1 MTAGRERLAWFLL
14 MLTPGLWAA
23 NMLVA
28 RWSAEWFPPHA
39 LAFWRWLIALAPM
52 LAICGAAL
60 WRRRREALAEWRD
73 LLVLAALGMWVC
85 GAFVYIAGA
94 TTTATN
100 IALIYAGAP
109 ILIMLLSA
117 AVFHERLTPARVAGA
132 ALALAGVLTVILQ
145 GDPRT
150 LLELSFTR
158 GDLWALTAAVCWALY
173 SVLVRFRR
181 TALDPFMRLTAIT
194 IGGVIILAPLT
205 LAEALLIGA
214 PSLDARSALAAV
226 IVALLPGF
234 GAYQSYSW
242 LLREVGA
249 SRTGLILY
257 LTPIYVALLAWL
269 LLGEPPRWD
278 HAAGAPLVFAGLY
291 LANRQR
297 T

>member
-1 MTAGRERLAWFLL
+1 M
-14 MLTPGLWAA
+14 
-23 NMLVA
+23 
-28 RWSAEWFPPHA
+28 
-39 LAFWRWLIALAPM
+39 
-52 LAICGAAL
+52 
-60 WRRRREALAEWRD
+60 
-73 LLVLAALGMWVC
+73 LVLAALGMWVC

-109 ILIMLLSA
+109 ILIMLLSSV
-117 AVFHERLTPARVAGA
+117 VFRERLTPVQVGGT

-150 LLELSFTR
+150 LLALSFTT

-194 IGGVIILAPLT
+194 VGGVIILAPLT

-214 PSLDARSALAAV
+214 PSFDARSIFAAV
-226 IVALLPGF
+226 VVALLPGF

-257 LTPIYVALLAWL
+257 LTPIYVALLSWL
-269 LLGEPPRWD
+269 LLGEPPRWY

-297 T
+297 D